1 MSGDARFFLY
11 KIFVFFKFW
20 YIILFTMNNF
30 SSYKFRLILANVFCI
45 LLVSGIVA
53 FIGSRGIEKSSI
65 NSFSERGTV
74 IMERVAETINLKEYK
89 RIAQSLDEK
98 DPYYDQ
104 LNKELFEIKETFK
117 CKFLYLMNQVEGTRF
132 VYVCDGTNLIAEA
145 GDDFSPIG
153 TEEDIESYG
162 QAPFDSMEKRIFTT
176 SGIEEQDG
184 WGKMIT
190 AYYPLSDEKGDPMGF
205 IGADFE
211 VNKLQSDI
219 RDSIVTTIIFTVI
232 GAIVAAMVFSLFL
245 WSFFK
250 NMDKVVLRM
259 EQISGGGS
267 DLTARI
273 EVKGDNELGQLSAAC
288 NSVIETIQEM
298 VKTVSTSVN
307 DLSFN
312 STEIAEESKQMIS
325 MLGEAESDIGLIEN
339 KAKEQSAL
347 VDTLNKKVE
356 EFRNAINMFRQRVEQ
371 QGEAVNHSSSAI
383 EQITANID
391 SADQNISRISAE
403 YAVIVND
410 TNTNLTN
417 QKNLSEQIEKIQVMA
432 QNLFEANKIITNIAS
447 QTNLLAM
454 NAAIEAA
461 HAGEAGSGFSVVA
474 EEIRNLAETSAKQT
488 VNIKGIVNDIEKAV
502 GAMVNSS
509 NASEKAFEQLGAK
522 VGSLQQSVSEIQ
534 NGMKE
539 QASGAKEILE
549 MMRVLNHASNEMFD
563 ASDKMTSETE
573 SISSSMGAIS
583 GSSNEI
589 LSSTGH
595 TFDKLKQIK
604 VFAEE
609 SAGTSENNNQ
619 LAGNVSSLVS
629 SYKVE

>member
-1 MSGDARFFLY
+1 MKNL
-11 KIFVFFKFW
+11 
-20 YIILFTMNNF
+20 
-30 SSYKFRLILANVFCI
+30 SSYKLRLILVNTLCI
-45 LLVSGIVA
+45 LLVSGMVA
-53 FIGSRGIEKSSI
+53 LMGIRGIENAAI
-65 NSFSERGTV
+65 NSFSERGQI
-74 IMERVAETINLKEYK
+74 IMEKVAETINLREYK
-89 RIAQSLDEK
+89 RISQTLDEH

-104 LNKELFEIKETFK
+104 LNKELHEIKETFK
-117 CKFLYLMNQVEGTRF
+117 CRFLYLMNQVEGTNF
-132 VYVCDGTNLIAEA
+132 VYVCDGTDLIAEPT
-145 GDDFSPIG
+145 DDFSPIG
-153 TEEDIESYG
+153 TKENIESYG
-162 QAPFDSMEKRIFTT
+162 NAPFDAIKKRTFTT
-176 SGIEEQDG
+176 SKIENQED
-184 WGKMIT
+184 WGYMVT
-190 AYYPLSDEKGDPMGF
+190 AYYPLADENGDSMGF

-211 VNKLQSDI
+211 VAKLRAEI
-219 RDSIVTTIIFTVI
+219 NANVFNTVIFTVI
-232 GAIVAAMVFSLFL
+232 GAAIAVVIFFLFL
-245 WSFFK
+245 WRFFK

-273 EVKGDNELGQLSAAC
+273 EVKGDNELGKLSSAC

-298 VKTVSTSVN
+298 VKTVSSSVN

-312 STEIAEESKQMIS
+312 STEIAEQSKQMIS
-325 MLGEAESDIGLIEN
+325 MLGEAEDGIGNIEN
-339 KAKEQSAL
+339 KAKEQTNL
-347 VDTLNKKVE
+347 VATLNSEVE
-356 EFRNAINMFRQRVEQ
+356 EFRTAINMFRQRVEQ

-391 SADQNISRISAE
+391 SAEQNISRISSE
-403 YAVIVND
+403 YAVIVDD
-410 TNTNLTN
+410 TNANLSN
-417 QKNLSEQIEKIQVMA
+417 QRNLSEQIGKIQVMA

-488 VNIKGIVNDIEKAV
+488 VNIKAIVNDIENAV

-534 NGMKE
+534 SGMKE

-549 MMRVLNHASNEMFD
+549 MMRVLNHASSEMSN

-573 SISSSMGAIS
+573 VISNSINAIN
-583 GSSNEI
+583 GSSGEI
-589 LSSTGH
+589 LSSTGI

-604 VFAEE
+604 IFAEE
-609 SAGTSENNNQ
+609 SAETSSSNNQ